1 MEFASAKCICSNIQL
16 KDIVNRLPPF
26 KNLYD
31 LQIVSQ
37 QGNDNRKIKHDI
49 TYLQRFLRTNRL
61 IFLRINRL
69 FKFRLKIRFRDH
81 VINVVLSLYSETLI
95 IRPKAA
101 LCIVYLCGAQ
111 PRSSHKLASL
121 NLAKNQAIK
130 RQSQQ
135 IGACGLKKIVEI
147 YNKINKDC
155 LLIFLSSRYVKI
167 VRFAIQRNQIN

>member
-26 KNLYD
+26 KNLYH

-37 QGNDNRKIKHDI
+37 QGNDNRKIKHYI

-61 IFLRINRL
+61 IFLRVNRL
-69 FKFRLKIRFRDH
+69 FKFRLRLRFRDH

-101 LCIVYLCGAQ
+101 LCIVYLCGA
-111 PRSSHKLASL
+111 
-121 NLAKNQAIK
+121 
-130 RQSQQ
+130 
-135 IGACGLKKIVEI
+135 
-147 YNKINKDC
+147 
-155 LLIFLSSRYVKI
+155 
-167 VRFAIQRNQIN
+167 